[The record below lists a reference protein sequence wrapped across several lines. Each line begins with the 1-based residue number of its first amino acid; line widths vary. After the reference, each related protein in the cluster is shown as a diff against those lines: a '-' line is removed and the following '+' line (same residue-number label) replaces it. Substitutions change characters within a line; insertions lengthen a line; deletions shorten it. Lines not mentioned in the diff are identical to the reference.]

1 MIAARAIFIGPEDAS
16 VKRLNAEHRKEAV
29 THERRAD
36 RLGFAVAGDVETGA
50 MVESHLLKD
59 IILFL
64 PIEEVRCRDREARH
78 SGETC
83 LGRDMPELDEAIGIV
98 EGQGLQQDGV
108 NHAEDGGIGTDTEG
122 HDEYGNQGEA
132 GALKQ
137 PPECV
142 SQILQN

>member
-1 MIAARAIFIGPEDAS
+1 MIAAGAIFVGPKDAS
-16 VKRLNAEHRKEAV
+16 VKRLNAEHRKEAI

-36 RLGFAVAGDVETGA
+36 RLRFAVAGDVETGA
-50 MVESHLLKD
+50 MVESHLLED

-64 PIEEVRCRDREARH
+64 PIEEVRCGDREARH

-83 LGRDMPELDEAIGIV
+83 LGRDMPELDQSIGIA

-108 NHAEDGGIGTDTEG
+108 DHAEDSGIGANTEG
-122 HDEYGNQGEA
+122 HDEDGNQGEA

-137 PPECV
+137 PSECV
-142 SQILQN
+142 SQILQE